1 MDWQTFLSKAGY
13 RLSEPRKRIMKL
25 MEMAEKPL
33 NPLAIHRLLREQGVH
48 LGLVSVY
55 RTLELFFSLGLISQV
70 FQPDGLVGYLP
81 ASFGH
86 HHFIVCQNCHKAV
99 EFLGSEDMRELV
111 QRIQTETHYQV
122 REHLLQFYGLCPE
135 CQGLLKEGEKL

>member
-25 MEMAEKPL
+25 MEVAEKPL

-70 FQPDGLVGYLP
+70 CQPDGLVGYLP

-86 HHFIVCQNCHKAV
+86 HHFIVCQNCHKAE

-111 QRIQTETHYQV
+111 QRIQSETHYQV

>member
-25 MEMAEKPL
+25 MEMADKPL
-33 NPLAIHRLLREQGVH
+33 SPLAIHRLLREQGVH

-55 RTLELFFSLGLISQV
+55 RTLELFLSLGLISQV

-81 ASFGH
+81 TSFGH
-86 HHFIVCQNCHKAV
+86 HHFIVCQNCHKAM
-99 EFLGSEDMRELV
+99 EFLGSEDMQELIE
-111 QRIQTETHYQV
+111 RIHTETHYQV
-122 REHLLQFYGLCPE
+122 RDHLLQFYGLCPE
-135 CQGLLKEGEKL
+135 CQALLENGESE

>member
-25 MEMAEKPL
+25 MEVAEKPL
-33 NPLAIHRLLREQGVH
+33 NPHRLLREQGVH

-86 HHFIVCQNCHKAV
+86 HHFIVCQNCHKAE

-111 QRIQTETHYQV
+111 QRIQSETHYQV

>member
-25 MEMAEKPL
+25 MEMADKPL

-81 ASFGH
+81 VSFGH

-99 EFLGSEDMRELV
+99 EFLGSEDMQELI
-111 QRIQTETHYQV
+111 QRIHTETHYQV
-122 REHLLQFYGLCPE
+122 RDHLLQFYGLCPE
-135 CQGLLKEGEKL
+135 CQALLENGDIN

>member
-1 MDWQTFLSKAGY
+1 MDWQTLLSKAGY

-25 MEMAEKPL
+25 MEVAEKPL

-55 RTLELFFSLGLISQV
+55 RTLELFFALGLISQV
-70 FQPDGLVGYLP
+70 FQADGIVGYLP

-86 HHFIVCQNCHKAV
+86 HHFIVCQNCQKTV
-99 EFLGSEDMRELV
+99 EFSGSEDMRDLV
-111 QRIQTETHYQV
+111 QRVQTETRYLV
-122 REHLLQFYGLCPE
+122 RDHLLQFYGLCPE

>member
-25 MEMAEKPL
+25 MEMADKPL

-81 ASFGH
+81 VSFGH

-99 EFLGSEDMRELV
+99 EFLGSEDMQELI
-111 QRIQTETHYQV
+111 QRIHSETHYQV
-122 REHLLQFYGLCPE
+122 RDHLLQFYGLCPE
-135 CQGLLKEGEKL
+135 CQALLENGDIN